1 MWRIWQLFG
10 VRTVLVALYAWLGF
24 LAIMIHL
31 ILLSTDRYNWLEQKS
46 HSKGSSAAIEGPATT
61 TRLAENKS

>member
-10 VRTVLVALYAWLGF
+10 VRTVMVGLYAWLGF

-31 ILLSTDRYNWLEQKS
+31 ILLSTDRYNWLEEKS
-46 HSKGSSAAIEGPATT
+46 YTKTGSAIEMIVPASES
-61 TRLAENKS
+61 RFIG

>member
-10 VRTVLVALYAWLGF
+10 VRTIMVALYAWLGF

-46 HSKGSSAAIEGPATT
+46 YTKTGSVTIEGPATT
-61 TRLAENKS
+61 KRLAT

>member
-10 VRTVLVALYAWLGF
+10 VRTVMVGLYAWLGF

-46 HSKGSSAAIEGPATT
+46 YTGSANAQIEGPATT
-61 TRLAENKS
+61 KRLADVRS